1 MTFEKLNQ
9 AEELRDRHD
18 ALCEKLQDLALMQ
31 ERVND
36 YMEKGEVWV
45 AVGSRSS
52 LRCMHID
59 TNLVDTF
66 LSEVEQFYTDKKQE
80 VEDEFAKL

>member
-18 ALCEKLQDLALMQ
+18 ALCEKLQDLALMRD
-31 ERVND
+31 RVND

>member
-1 MTFEKLNQ
+1 MTFEKLIQ

-18 ALCEKLQDLALMQ
+18 ALCEKLQDLALMRD
-31 ERVND
+31 RVND

-59 TNLVDTF
+59 TNLVDAF